1 MAKFEIRGLDDMMQ
15 ALNALEVEE
24 VAAKMLEESVPILE
38 QEVKKEVSRHKD
50 TGDMYESIGSTGA
63 RRNQR
68 GYYICVRPTGYASAK
83 KWRNART
90 KGGKRAG
97 KKVRVRNMGK
107 MVYLEYGTS
116 KQRATPVL
124 SRATRRAEKDV
135 ISKMQEVF
143 NREVD
148 GK

>member
-1 MAKFEIRGLDDMMQ
+1 ML
-15 ALNALEVEE
+15 LL
-24 VAAKMLEESVPILE
+24 KMEKCKDKRWKTCWKES
-38 QEVKKEVSRHKD
+38 
-50 TGDMYESIGSTGA
+50 
-63 RRNQR
+63 
-68 GYYICVRPTGYASAK
+68 
-83 KWRNART
+83 
-90 KGGKRAG
+90 AG
-97 KKVRVRNMGK
+97 KKYGK

>member
-1 MAKFEIRGLDDMMQ
+1 M
-15 ALNALEVEE
+15 
-24 VAAKMLEESVPILE
+24 
-38 QEVKKEVSRHKD
+38 
-50 TGDMYESIGSTGA
+50 
-63 RRNQR
+63 
-68 GYYICVRPTGYASAK
+68 
-83 KWRNART
+83 
-90 KGGKRAG
+90 
-97 KKVRVRNMGK
+97 RVRNMEK

-124 SRATRRAEKDV
+124 SKATRRAEKDV

>member
-1 MAKFEIRGLDDMMQ
+1 
-15 ALNALEVEE
+15 
-24 VAAKMLEESVPILE
+24 MLE
-38 QEVKKEVSRHKD
+38 R
-50 TGDMYESIGSTGA
+50 
-63 RRNQR
+63 
-68 GYYICVRPTGYASAK
+68 
-83 KWRNART
+83 
-90 KGGKRAG
+90 
-97 KKVRVRNMGK
+97 KVRVRNMEK
-107 MVYLEYGTS
+107 MIYLEYGTS